1 MTARNTD
8 TKEEIIRIG
17 KELIKLYGYNAF
29 SYADISSQLN
39 MKNAA
44 VHYHF
49 RGKEDLLAGIL
60 DNYIND
66 YSLLGKH
73 LQASGLS
80 AMQKLEKFIERYSQ
94 LVDSNSICI
103 IGSVAADYNTLPESV
118 KEKTSDLIEMVMN
131 LVEKTL
137 QEGKRSGELSFSESS
152 RTQAL
157 LIMTNLAAGV
167 QLARISGKKD
177 YHAIKKALIRQL
189 KSK

>member
-17 KELIKLYGYNAF
+17 KELIKVYGYNAF
-29 SYADISSQLN
+29 SYADISKQLN

-66 YSLLGKH
+66 YIVLGKQ
-73 LQASGLS
+73 LQTSGLS
-80 AMQKLEKFIERYSQ
+80 AIRKLEKFIEKYSC
-94 LVDSNSICI
+94 LVDCNSICI
-103 IGSVAADYNTLPESV
+103 IGSVASDYNTLPESV
-118 KEKTSDLIEMVMN
+118 KEKTAALIELVIGM
-131 LVEKTL
+131 VEKTL
-137 QEGKRSGELSFSESS
+137 LEGKRNGEFNFTESA

-157 LIMTNLAAGV
+157 LLMTNLAAGV
-167 QLARISGKKD
+167 QLARIVGKKD
-177 YHAIKKALIRQL
+177 YQAIRKALIRQL
-189 KSK
+189 KN